1 LEWFGFVRRF
11 IWADAG
17 FSILRPIRRLIED
30 TEPRFDPTVF
40 PLEGTGEQVPGN
52 QKSDAENDAARVP
65 PAPLGSSKRYST
77 ADYRALYLSGELTP
91 LAVVQSILPLIR
103 RDTQPPGEHSVA
115 WFDVKV
121 DAVIKAA
128 EASTLRY
135 KEKRSLGPLDGVP
148 TAVKDEYDIEGYRT
162 SLGSVNDYTG
172 KVVNEDGT
180 IDPWCV
186 KMLADAGAV
195 ILGKLSMHEFG
206 MGKWCLLLITLAS
219 LTKTKTHPE
228 TTSLMEHRATH
239 ITPSTIQEAVP
250 QDRHTPFLSVFCPSR
265 LAVMAAVASDCP
277 HRSTPSLVSS
287 QLMGVSLARRDKTTA
302 TRTASMAPLQPT
314 CAR

>member
-1 LEWFGFVRRF
+1 M
-11 IWADAG
+11 
-17 FSILRPIRRLIED
+17 RPIRREIED

-40 PLEGTGEQVPGN
+40 PLEGTGEQFPGSL
-52 QKSDAENDAARVP
+52 KSGAQDDATQVP
-65 PAPLGSSKRYST
+65 PAPSGSKRYSV

-121 DAVIKAA
+121 NAVIKAA

-135 KEKRSLGPLDGVP
+135 KENRSLGPLDGVP
-148 TAVKDEYDIEGYRT
+148 TAVKDEYDIEGYGT

-180 IDPWCV
+180 IDTWCV

-206 MGKWCLLLITLAS
+206 MGKWRVLLIILAS
-219 LTKTKTHPE
+219 LTKFKIHRE
-228 TTSLMEHRATH
+228 TTSLMEHLATR
-239 ITPSTIQEAVP
+239 TIPTTTQEAVLP
-250 QDRHTPFLSVFCPSR
+250 DRHTQFPSACCP
-265 LAVMAAVASDCP
+265 
-277 HRSTPSLVSS
+277 
-287 QLMGVSLARRDKTTA
+287 
-302 TRTASMAPLQPT
+302 
-314 CAR
+314 